1 MRSDITNSP
10 KTDPE
15 SQHKQNQLIHE
26 IADVLR
32 RNIVQ
37 GTKLQDDNGESLY
50 RKFFFFV
57 WRGMSRNDHC

>member
-1 MRSDITNSP
+1 MRSDITDSP

-15 SQHKQNQLIHE
+15 LQHKQNQLIHE

-50 RKFFFFV
+50 RKFFFL
-57 WRGMSRNDHC
+57 WRGMSTNDHC